1 MNPIGKRTPSVLRS
15 RMPRRAAPPLRLFLR
30 LELGPEIAIG
40 PGKADLLAGI
50 AETGSI
56 AAAARRMGMSY
67 KRAWLLVETMN
78 LCFREPLVVAA
89 RGGRGAGG
97 ARLTAE
103 GEAVLAAYR
112 SLQRAAEAAAAP
124 HARTIA
130 RLARRPPG
138 RS

>member
-1 MNPIGKRTPSVLRS
+1 MIRS
-15 RMPRRAAPPLRLFLR
+15 AAPALRLFLR

-67 KRAWLLVETMN
+67 KRAWLLVEAMN
-78 LCFREPLVVAA
+78 GFFREPLVIAA

-97 ARLTAE
+97 ARLTKE
-103 GEAVLAAYR
+103 GEAVLEAYR
-112 SLQRAAEAAAAP
+112 SLQRTAEAAAAP

-130 RLARRPPG
+130 RLARPPKGRP
-138 RS
+138 